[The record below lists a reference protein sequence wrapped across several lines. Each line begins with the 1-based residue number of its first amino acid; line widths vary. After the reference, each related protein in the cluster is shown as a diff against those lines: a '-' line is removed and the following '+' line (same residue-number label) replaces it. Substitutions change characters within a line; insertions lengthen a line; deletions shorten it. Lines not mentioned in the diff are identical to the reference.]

1 MIEVNCC
8 EEEDSKKEKES
19 MKIFVN
25 RIANFNSQF
34 EYLIRKGN
42 FYCLCDVCREV
53 IMLYV
58 YFNGW
63 KPTDRR
69 L

>member
-8 EEEDSKKEKES
+8 EEEDSRKEKES

-34 EYLIRKGN
+34 EYLIQKGN

-63 KPTDRR
+63 KPTHRR